1 MAPNG
6 SSRWIP
12 ALLYPF
18 MPSTCS
24 RHILGQ
30 ALGTQW

>member
-6 SSRWIP
+6 SSKWKL

-24 RHILGQ
+24 RQVLGW